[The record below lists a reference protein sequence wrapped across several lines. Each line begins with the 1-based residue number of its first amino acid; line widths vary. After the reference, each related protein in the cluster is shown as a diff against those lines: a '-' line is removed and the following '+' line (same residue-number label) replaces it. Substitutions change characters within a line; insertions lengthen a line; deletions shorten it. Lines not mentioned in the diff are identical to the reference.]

1 MSHYLYICI
10 PIVSICVWAVGYGIV
25 LCQPKNVCDAPHCHK
40 GINCNSLQPEQ
51 WTVCIFC
58 RHLRVCSHD
67 SHTNEVI
74 KMKECILRGW
84 RSTEARAA
92 YSYFLRFRTTTLIQ
106 LSVGTS
112 FVACRMVQWQPM
124 HCRCSSADTHQ
135 CGALTGNAKLTLNW
149 ISFENNFWNVF
160 TFAMRWKLKR
170 RHRAPVNILIYWA
183 QSSIRVSGVSGG
195 FNFSRRCECEI
206 HSKWQRHASTTFFYE
221 FFRIPLRRICWI
233 RFHLQVPII

>member
-1 MSHYLYICI
+1 MDCLYILSSFAGLFAWLAYKWSNKNERMYTTWMTFDRSTCGLLLFSPFSYNDI
-10 PIVSICVWAVGYGIV
+10 NSIIRRYSVRRMPYGSV
-25 LCQPKNVCDAPHCHK
+25 AANAL
-40 GINCNSLQPEQ
+40 SLF
-51 WTVCIFC
+51 VC
-58 RHLRVCSHD
+58 RHTH
-67 SHTNEVI
+67 I
-74 KMKECILRGW
+74 K
-84 RSTEARAA
+84 
-92 YSYFLRFRTTTLIQ
+92 
-106 LSVGTS
+106 
-112 FVACRMVQWQPM
+112 
-124 HCRCSSADTHQ
+124 